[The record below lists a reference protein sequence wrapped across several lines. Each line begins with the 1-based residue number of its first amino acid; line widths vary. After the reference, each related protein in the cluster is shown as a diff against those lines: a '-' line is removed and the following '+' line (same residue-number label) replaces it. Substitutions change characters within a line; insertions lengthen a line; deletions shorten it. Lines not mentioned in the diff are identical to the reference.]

1 MKRKLTRT
9 QKTLLS
15 FLLIL
20 IFIAL
25 FFYYA
30 FRVYQIFAKDFFVKQ
45 SIMISEANQKPV
57 FKVNTVLLFNSA
69 NAIDNTAEHSLKD
82 LDISQFSD
90 IAIYI
95 DNKAYIQEL
104 TQENTVK
111 NLRIDNIEILS
122 DQQSRNQKFDL

>member
-30 FRVYQIFAKDFFVKQ
+30 FRVYQIFAKDLFVKQ

-111 NLRIDNIEILS
+111 SLRIDNIEILS
-122 DQQSRNQKFDL
+122 DQQSRN